1 MTNFSQPKGK
11 QNLLSRI
18 GVSTTVAS
26 LIIFVFLPSFFLV
39 SFTFTRWP
47 EVYTEVFSNPLIGD
61 TNWILIQKYLALS
74 LRIAIF
80 AVIIDLVVGLPLAYI
95 LARKNFWGK
104 GFLEDLITFTLV
116 IPTSGFGFATLIAWT
131 SASGIGALLTG
142 GNVQIN
148 SVIPVLN
155 VPLLM
160 LVIHVALTFPYIV
173 KTLKAKLEDMS
184 TLLEQASGT
193 LGASPLTTFRKV
205 LFPLTLP
212 AIFSGAV
219 LAFARSLGETGATLV
234 VAGIFTTAPIAV
246 ISWVSQFKFGSAAF
260 LGSLLI
266 IVASAIILPIEYFL
280 QKKGVTSFS
289 FFSTLR
295 IEKRLQ
301 KIEDFASR
309 KLSRVRDLVVILFL
323 VIVVVVPIFYVMNSV
338 ALNWNSNPNTGE
350 VTDSVVYQLFGP
362 SNYFS
367 ALINATLIS
376 FASAAIATYIATC
389 IAIPTVFLIMRSR
402 FGRFLRTLLRIP
414 LIVPT
419 SALGLSI
426 LLLWGPGGLRLA
438 NPGIW
443 LIILTHIVFSVPVV
457 VEPMLATFEG
467 SDIPLY
473 VGASRTLGATS
484 YNSVESISLP
494 LLKRGILT
502 GVILSFTRSLG
513 ETGATF
519 LVMGSDITIPPLVVN
534 MVESLMY
541 PAAFFASTYLIVLAF
556 VLLMVFRKVTTRSVS
571 YTHLTLPTILL
582 V

>member
-1 MTNFSQPKGK
+1 VTIFSTPEGK
-11 QNLLSRI
+11 KSFLSRL
-18 GVSTTVAS
+18 GVSATVAS
-26 LIIFVFLPSFFLV
+26 LILFVFLPSFFLI

-47 EVYTEVFSNPLIGD
+47 EVYTEVFANPLIGD
-61 TNWILIQKYLALS
+61 TNWIEILKYLGLS
-74 LRIAIF
+74 LRLAIS
-80 AVIIDLVVGLPLAYI
+80 AVVVDLVFGIPLAYI

-131 SASGIGALLTG
+131 SASGLGSILAG
-142 GNVQIN
+142 GTLQID
-148 SVIPVLN
+148 SVVPVLN
-155 VPLLM
+155 VPVLM
-160 LVIHVALTFPYIV
+160 LIIHIALTFPYIV

-184 TLLEQASGT
+184 TLYEQASGT
-193 LGASPLTTFRKV
+193 LGASPFTTFRKV
-205 LFPLTLP
+205 LVPLTLP
-212 AIFSGAV
+212 AIFSGTV

-234 VAGIFTTAPIAV
+234 VSGVFTTAPIAV

-266 IVASAIILPIEYFL
+266 IVASAIILPVEYFIH
-280 QKKGVTSFS
+280 KKSISSFS
-289 FFSTLR
+289 FFSWLH
-295 IEKRLQ
+295 IERKLQ
-301 KIEDFASR
+301 KFEDFASR
-309 KLSRVRDLVVILFL
+309 KLSRVRDVIIVIFL
-323 VIVVVVPIFYVMNSV
+323 IIVVVVPIVYVVNSV
-338 ALNWNSNPNTGE
+338 AISWNSDPDTGRATE
-350 VTDSVVYQLFGP
+350 SVVYQLFGP

-367 ALINATLIS
+367 ALMDATLIS
-376 FASAAIATYIATC
+376 FASAGIATFVATC

-402 FGRFLRTLLRIP
+402 FGGIIRALLRIP

-426 LLLWGPGGLRLA
+426 LLLWGPGGMRLSD
-438 NPGIW
+438 PGIW

-473 VGASRTLGATS
+473 EEASTTLGASS
-484 YNSVESISLP
+484 YNTMEAVALP

-519 LVMGSDITIPPLVVN
+519 LVMGSDTTIPPLVVN
-534 MVESLMY
+534 MVESLAI
-541 PAAFFASTYLIVLAF
+541 PAALFASTYLIALAF
-556 VLLMVFRKVTTRSVS
+556 IMLLIFRKVTTR
-571 YTHLTLPTILL
+571 
-582 V
+582 

>member
-1 MTNFSQPKGK
+1 VTNFSQPTTKK
-11 QNLLSRI
+11 TLLSRF
-18 GVSTTVAS
+18 GVSATVAS
-26 LIIFVFLPSFFLV
+26 LIIFVFLPSFFLI

-47 EVYTEVFSNPLIGD
+47 DVYTEVFANPLIGD
-61 TNWILIQKYLALS
+61 TNWLEIQKYLSLS
-74 LRIAIF
+74 LRLAIS
-80 AVIIDLVVGLPLAYI
+80 AVIIDLFFGIPLAYI
-95 LARKNFWGK
+95 LARKKFWGK
-104 GFLEDLITFTLV
+104 GFLEDLISFTLV

-148 SVIPVLN
+148 TVIPFLN
-155 VPLLM
+155 VPFLM
-160 LVIHVALTFPYIV
+160 LIIHVALTFPYIV

-184 TLLEQASGT
+184 TLFEQASGT
-193 LGASPLTTFRKV
+193 LGAAPLTTFRKILV
-205 LFPLTLP
+205 PLTLP

-234 VAGIFTTAPIAV
+234 VSGVFTTAPIAV

-266 IVASAIILPIEYFL
+266 IVASAIILPVEFIL
-280 QKKGVTSFS
+280 KKKGFTSFS
-289 FFSTLR
+289 FFYTLN
-295 IEKRLQ
+295 IQ
-301 KIEDFASR
+301 KHIQKFEDFASR
-309 KLSRVRDLVVILFL
+309 KLSRVRDLIVVIFL
-323 VIVVVVPIFYVMNSV
+323 IIIVIVPIVYVVSSV
-338 ALNWNSNPNTGE
+338 AVSWNSDPDTGKT
-350 VTDSVVYQLFGP
+350 TDSVVYQLFGP

-367 ALINATLIS
+367 ALMDATLVS
-376 FASAAIATYIATC
+376 FASAAIATFVATC
-389 IAIPTVFLIMRSR
+389 IAMPTVFLIMRSR
-402 FGRFLRTLLRIP
+402 FGRILRALLRVP

-426 LLLWGPGGLRLA
+426 LLLWGPGGMKLA

-473 VGASRTLGATS
+473 EEASVTLGANS
-484 YNSVESISLP
+484 YNTIEAISLP

-519 LVMGSDITIPPLVVN
+519 LVMGSDVTIPPLVVN
-534 MVESLMY
+534 MVESLAF
-541 PAAFFASTYLIVLAF
+541 PAALFASTYLIALAF
-556 VLLMVFRKVTTRSVS
+556 LLLMVFRKVTTR
-571 YTHLTLPTILL
+571 
-582 V
+582 

>member
-1 MTNFSQPKGK
+1 MTAFSQAKGK
-11 QNLLSRI
+11 KTLLSRL
-18 GVSTTVAS
+18 GVSATVLG
-26 LIIFVFLPSFFLV
+26 LILFVFLPSFFLI

-47 EVYTEVFSNPLIGD
+47 EVYTEVFANPLIGD
-61 TNWILIQKYLALS
+61 TNWLEIQKYLGLS
-74 LRIAIF
+74 LRLALT
-80 AVIIDLVVGLPLAYI
+80 AVTIDLVFGLPLAYI
-95 LARKNFWGK
+95 LARKKFWGK

-142 GNVQIN
+142 GTVQID
-148 SVIPVLN
+148 SVIPILN

-184 TLLEQASGT
+184 TLFEQASGT
-193 LGASPLTTFRKV
+193 LGAAPLTTFRKIV
-205 LFPLTLP
+205 FPLTLP
-212 AIFSGAV
+212 AIFSGTV

-234 VAGIFTTAPIAV
+234 VSGVFTTAPIAV

-266 IVASAIILPIEYFL
+266 IVASAIILPVEFL
-280 QKKGVTSFS
+280 LNKKGVSSFS
-289 FFSTLR
+289 FFSALNF
-295 IEKRLQ
+295 EKTLQ
-301 KIEDFASR
+301 KFEDFASR
-309 KLSRVRDLVVILFL
+309 RLSRVRDIIVVIFL
-323 VIVVVVPIFYVMNSV
+323 VIVVIAPILYVVDSV
-338 ALNWNSNPNTGE
+338 ALSWSSDPDTGK
-350 VTDSVVYQLFGP
+350 VTESVIYQLFGP

-367 ALINATLIS
+367 SLMNATLIS
-376 FASAAIATYIATC
+376 FASAGIATYVATC
-389 IAIPTVFLIMRSR
+389 IAIPTVFLIMRNR
-402 FGRFLRTLLRIP
+402 FGSILRALLRIP

-426 LLLWGPGGLRLA
+426 LLLWGPGGMRLA

-457 VEPMLATFEG
+457 VEPMLATYEG

-473 VGASRTLGATS
+473 EEASLTLGANS
-484 YNSVESISLP
+484 YSTIESVSLP

-534 MVESLMY
+534 MVESLAI
-541 PAAFFASTYLIVLAF
+541 PAALFASTYLIALAF
-556 VLLMVFRKVTTRSVS
+556 ILLMVFRKVTTR
-571 YTHLTLPTILL
+571 
-582 V
+582 

>member
-1 MTNFSQPKGK
+1 VTSFSQQIGK
-11 QNLLSRI
+11 KTLLSRL
-18 GVSTTVAS
+18 GVSATVAS
-26 LIIFVFLPSFFLV
+26 LIIFVFLPSFFLI

-47 EVYTEVFSNPLIGD
+47 EVYTEVFANPLIGN
-61 TNWILIQKYLALS
+61 TNWIEIQKYLGLS
-74 LRIAIF
+74 LRLALTAVAVDLIF
-80 AVIIDLVVGLPLAYI
+80 GIPLAYI
-95 LARKNFWGK
+95 LARKDFWGK
-104 GFLEDLITFTLV
+104 GFLEDLIAFTLV

-131 SASGIGALLTG
+131 SASGLGSLLTG

-148 SVIPVLN
+148 SVIPFLE
-155 VPLLM
+155 VPFLM
-160 LVIHVALTFPYIV
+160 LLIHVALTFPYIV
-173 KTLKAKLEDMS
+173 KTLKAKLDDMS
-184 TLLEQASGT
+184 TLYEQASGT
-193 LGASPLTTFRKV
+193 LGAAPLTTFRKV

-212 AIFSGAV
+212 AIFSGTV

-234 VAGIFTTAPIAV
+234 VSGVFTTAPIAV

-266 IVASAIILPIEYFL
+266 IVASAIILPVEFIL
-280 QKKGVTSFS
+280 KKKGVTSFS
-289 FFSTLR
+289 FFSTLH

-301 KIEDFASR
+301 KFEDFASR
-309 KLSRVRDLVVILFL
+309 RLKRVRD
-323 VIVVVVPIFYVMNSV
+323 IVVVIFLIVVVIVPIVYVINSV
-338 ALNWNSNPNTGE
+338 VLSWNSDPITGK
-350 VTDSVVYQLFGP
+350 VTDGVVYQLFGP

-367 ALINATLIS
+367 ALMDATFVS
-376 FASAAIATYIATC
+376 FASAGIATYVAAC

-402 FGRFLRTLLRIP
+402 FGRLLRAFLRVP

-426 LLLWGPGGLRLA
+426 LLLWGPGGMRLA

-443 LIILTHIVFSVPVV
+443 LIILTHIVFSVPVI

-473 VGASRTLGATS
+473 EDASLTLGANAYST
-484 YNSVESISLP
+484 VESVSLP

-519 LVMGSDITIPPLVVN
+519 LVMGSDVTIPPLVVN
-534 MVESLMY
+534 MVESLAI
-541 PAAFFASTYLIVLAF
+541 PAALFASTYLIALAF
-556 VLLMVFRKVTTRSVS
+556 ILLLVFRKVTTR
-571 YTHLTLPTILL
+571 
-582 V
+582 

>member
-1 MTNFSQPKGK
+1 VTSFSQQIGK
-11 QNLLSRI
+11 KTLLSRL
-18 GVSTTVAS
+18 GVSATVAS
-26 LIIFVFLPSFFLV
+26 LIIFVFLPSFFLI

-47 EVYTEVFSNPLIGD
+47 EVYTEVFANPLIGN
-61 TNWILIQKYLALS
+61 TNWIEIQKYLGLS
-74 LRIAIF
+74 LRLALTAVAVDLIF
-80 AVIIDLVVGLPLAYI
+80 GIPLAYI
-95 LARKNFWGK
+95 LARKDFWGK
-104 GFLEDLITFTLV
+104 GFLEDLIAFTLV

-131 SASGIGALLTG
+131 SASGLGALLTG

-148 SVIPVLN
+148 SVIPFLE
-155 VPLLM
+155 VPFLM
-160 LVIHVALTFPYIV
+160 LLIHVALTFPYIV
-173 KTLKAKLEDMS
+173 KTLKAKLDDMS
-184 TLLEQASGT
+184 TLYEQASGT
-193 LGASPLTTFRKV
+193 LGAAPLTTFRKV

-212 AIFSGAV
+212 AIFSGTV

-234 VAGIFTTAPIAV
+234 VSGVFTTAPIAV

-266 IVASAIILPIEYFL
+266 IVASAIILPVEFIL
-280 QKKGVTSFS
+280 KKKGVTSFS
-289 FFSTLR
+289 FFSTLH

-301 KIEDFASR
+301 KFEDFASR
-309 KLSRVRDLVVILFL
+309 RLKRVRD
-323 VIVVVVPIFYVMNSV
+323 IVVVIFLIVVVIVPIVYVINSV
-338 ALNWNSNPNTGE
+338 VLSWNSDPITGK
-350 VTDSVVYQLFGP
+350 VTDGVVYQLFGP

-367 ALINATLIS
+367 ALMDATFVS
-376 FASAAIATYIATC
+376 FASAGIATYVAAC

-402 FGRFLRTLLRIP
+402 FGRLLRAFLRVP

-426 LLLWGPGGLRLA
+426 LLLWGPGGMRLA

-443 LIILTHIVFSVPVV
+443 LIILTHIVFSVPVI

-473 VGASRTLGATS
+473 EDASLTLGANAYST
-484 YNSVESISLP
+484 VESVSLP

-519 LVMGSDITIPPLVVN
+519 LVMGSDVTIPPLVVN
-534 MVESLMY
+534 MVESLAI
-541 PAAFFASTYLIVLAF
+541 PAALFASTYLIAIAF
-556 VLLMVFRKVTTRSVS
+556 ILLLIFRKVTTR
-571 YTHLTLPTILL
+571 
-582 V
+582 

>member
-1 MTNFSQPKGK
+1 MAFCEKSGSVTAFSQPKGK

-18 GVSTTVAS
+18 GVPTTVAS
-26 LIIFVFLPSFFLV
+26 LIIFVFLPSFFLI

-47 EVYTEVFSNPLIGD
+47 EVYTEVFANPLIGD
-61 TNWILIQKYLALS
+61 TNWIEIQKYLGLS
-74 LRIAIF
+74 LRLAIS
-80 AVIIDLVVGLPLAYI
+80 AVVIDLVFGIPLAYI
-95 LARKNFWGK
+95 LARKKFWGK

-131 SASGIGALLTG
+131 SVSGIGALFGRGMVETNYL
-142 GNVQIN
+142 
-148 SVIPVLN
+148 IPFFN
-155 VPLLM
+155 VPFIM
-160 LVIHVALTFPYIV
+160 LIVHIALTFPYIV

-184 TLLEQASGT
+184 TLFEQASGT
-193 LGASPLTTFRKV
+193 LGSSPLTTFRKV

-219 LAFARSLGETGATLV
+219 LAFARSLGETGATIV
-234 VAGIFTTAPIAV
+234 VSSVYTTAPVAV
-246 ISWVSQFKFGSAAF
+246 ISWVSQFKFGPAAF

-266 IVASAIILPIEYFL
+266 IVASAIILPVEFAL
-280 QKKGVTSFS
+280 QKKGVSSFS
-289 FFSTLR
+289 FFSTLH
-295 IEKRLQ
+295 IEKRLL
-301 KIEDFASR
+301 KVEDFASR
-309 KLSRVRDLVVILFL
+309 KLSRARDAIVILFII
-323 VIVVVVPIFYVMNSV
+323 IVVVAPIIVVLNSV
-338 ALNWNSNPNTGE
+338 ALSWSSDPNTGK
-350 VTDSVVYQLFGP
+350 VTESVVYQLFGP

-367 ALINATLIS
+367 ALLDATLVS
-376 FASAAIATYIATC
+376 FASAGIATYIATC
-389 IAIPTVFLIMRSR
+389 IAIPTVFLVKRYR
-402 FGRFLRTLLRIP
+402 FGRFLRAILRIP

-426 LLLWGPGGLRLA
+426 LLLWGPGGLKLA

-473 VGASRTLGATS
+473 EGASRTLGATS
-484 YNSVESISLP
+484 YNTVESVSLP

-519 LVMGSDITIPPLVVN
+519 LVMGSDTTIPPLVVN
-534 MVESLMY
+534 MVESLAI
-541 PAAFFASTYLIVLAF
+541 PAALFASTYLIAISF
-556 VLLMVFRKVTTRSVS
+556 VLLMLFRKVTTR
-571 YTHLTLPTILL
+571 
-582 V
+582 

>member
-1 MTNFSQPKGK
+1 VTAFSQPKGK

-18 GVSTTVAS
+18 GVSATVVS
-26 LIIFVFLPSFFLV
+26 LIVFVFLPSFFLI

-47 EVYTEVFSNPLIGD
+47 EVYTEVFANPLIGD
-61 TNWILIQKYLALS
+61 TNWIEIQKYLALS
-74 LRIAIF
+74 LRLAIF
-80 AVIIDLVVGLPLAYI
+80 AVAIDLIFGIPLAYI
-95 LARKNFWGK
+95 LARKKFWGR

-131 SASGIGALLTG
+131 TVSGIGALFGRGIVETNYL
-142 GNVQIN
+142 
-148 SVIPVLN
+148 IPVFN
-155 VPLLM
+155 VPFIMLL
-160 LVIHVALTFPYIV
+160 VHIALTFPYIV

-184 TLLEQASGT
+184 TLFEQASGT
-193 LGASPLTTFRKV
+193 LGASPLTTFRKI

-219 LAFARSLGETGATLV
+219 MAFARSLGETGATLV
-234 VAGIFTTAPIAV
+234 VSGIFTTAPIAV

-266 IVASAIILPIEYFL
+266 IVASAIILPVEFIL

-289 FFSTLR
+289 FFSALH
-295 IEKRLQ
+295 IEKCLL

-309 KLSRVRDLVVILFL
+309 KLSRVRDAIVIFFII
-323 VIVVVVPIFYVMNSV
+323 IVVVVPIVVVLNSV
-338 ALNWNSNPNTGE
+338 VLSWSSDPDTGK
-350 VTDSVVYQLFGP
+350 VTESVVYQLFGP

-367 ALINATLIS
+367 ALLNATVVS
-376 FASAAIATYIATC
+376 FASAGIATYVAAC
-389 IAIPTVFLIMRSR
+389 IAIPTVFLIKRYR
-402 FGRFLRTLLRIP
+402 FGRFLRALLRIP

-438 NPGIW
+438 DPGIW

-467 SDIPLY
+467 SDIPMY
-473 VGASRTLGATS
+473 EEASRTLGANP
-484 YNSVESISLP
+484 YNTVESVALP

-519 LVMGSDITIPPLVVN
+519 LVMGSDVTIPPLVVN
-534 MVESLMY
+534 MVESLAI
-541 PAAFFASTYLIVLAF
+541 PAALFASTYLIAISF
-556 VLLMVFRKVTTRSVS
+556 ILLMVFRKVTTR
-571 YTHLTLPTILL
+571 
-582 V
+582 

>member
-1 MTNFSQPKGK
+1 MTSFSQQIGK
-11 QNLLSRI
+11 KTLLSRL
-18 GVSTTVAS
+18 GVSATVAS
-26 LIIFVFLPSFFLV
+26 LIIFVFLPSFFLI

-47 EVYTEVFSNPLIGD
+47 EVYTEVFANPLIGN
-61 TNWILIQKYLALS
+61 TNWIEIQKYLGLS
-74 LRIAIF
+74 LRLALTAVAVDLIF
-80 AVIIDLVVGLPLAYI
+80 GIPLAYI
-95 LARKNFWGK
+95 LARKDFLGK
-104 GFLEDLITFTLV
+104 GFLEDLIAFTLV

-131 SASGIGALLTG
+131 SASGLGALLTG

-148 SVIPVLN
+148 SVIPFLE
-155 VPLLM
+155 VPFLM
-160 LVIHVALTFPYIV
+160 LLIHVALTFPYIV
-173 KTLKAKLEDMS
+173 KTLKAKLDDMS
-184 TLLEQASGT
+184 TLYEQASGT
-193 LGASPLTTFRKV
+193 LGAAPLTTFRKV

-212 AIFSGAV
+212 AIFSGTV

-234 VAGIFTTAPIAV
+234 VSGVFTTAPIAV

-266 IVASAIILPIEYFL
+266 IVASAIILPVEFIL
-280 QKKGVTSFS
+280 KKKGVTSFS
-289 FFSTLR
+289 FFSTLH

-301 KIEDFASR
+301 KFEDFASR
-309 KLSRVRDLVVILFL
+309 RLKRVRD
-323 VIVVVVPIFYVMNSV
+323 IVVVIFLIVVVIVPIVYVINSV
-338 ALNWNSNPNTGE
+338 VLSWNSDPITGK
-350 VTDSVVYQLFGP
+350 VTDGVVYQLFGP

-367 ALINATLIS
+367 ALMDATFVS
-376 FASAAIATYIATC
+376 FASAGIATYVAAC

-402 FGRFLRTLLRIP
+402 FGRLLRAFLRVP

-426 LLLWGPGGLRLA
+426 LLLWGPGGMRLA

-443 LIILTHIVFSVPVV
+443 LIILTHIVFSVPVI

-473 VGASRTLGATS
+473 EDASLTLGANAYST
-484 YNSVESISLP
+484 VESVSLP

-519 LVMGSDITIPPLVVN
+519 LVMGSDVTIPPLVVN
-534 MVESLMY
+534 MVESLAI
-541 PAAFFASTYLIVLAF
+541 PAALFASTYLIAIAF
-556 VLLMVFRKVTTRSVS
+556 ILLLIFRKVTTR
-571 YTHLTLPTILL
+571 
-582 V
+582 

>member
-1 MTNFSQPKGK
+1 MSA
-11 QNLLSRI
+11 
-18 GVSTTVAS
+18 TVVS
-26 LIIFVFLPSFFLV
+26 LILFVFLPSFFLI

-47 EVYTEVFSNPLIGD
+47 EVYTEVFANPLIGD
-61 TNWILIQKYLALS
+61 TNWIEIQKYLGLS
-74 LRIAIF
+74 LRLALSAIAVDLIF
-80 AVIIDLVVGLPLAYI
+80 GIPLAYI
-95 LARKNFWGK
+95 LARKKFWGK
-104 GFLEDLITFTLV
+104 GFLEDLISFTLV

-142 GNVQIN
+142 GNVQID

-160 LVIHVALTFPYIV
+160 LIIHVALTFPYIV

-184 TLLEQASGT
+184 TLFEQASGT
-193 LGASPLTTFRKV
+193 LGAAPLTTFRKI
-205 LFPLTLP
+205 LIPLTLP
-212 AIFSGAV
+212 AIFSGTV

-234 VAGIFTTAPIAV
+234 VSGVFTTAPIAV

-266 IVASAIILPIEYFL
+266 IVASAIILPVEFIL
-280 QKKGVTSFS
+280 KKKGVTSFS
-289 FFSTLR
+289 FFSTLH
-295 IEKRLQ
+295 IQKRLQ
-301 KIEDFASR
+301 KFEDFASR
-309 KLSRVRDLVVILFL
+309 KLSHVRDIIVIVFLILVVILPIVY
-323 VIVVVVPIFYVMNSV
+323 VITSV
-338 ALNWNSNPNTGE
+338 AVSWNSDPDTGK
-350 VTDSVVYQLFGP
+350 VTESVVYQLFGP

-367 ALINATLIS
+367 ALMDATLVS
-376 FASAAIATYIATC
+376 FASAAIATYVATC

-402 FGRFLRTLLRIP
+402 FGSILRALLRVP

-426 LLLWGPGGLRLA
+426 LLLWGPGGMKLA

-473 VGASRTLGATS
+473 EEASITLGANA
-484 YNSVESISLP
+484 YNTVESISLP

-519 LVMGSDITIPPLVVN
+519 LVMGSDVTIPPLVVN
-534 MVESLMY
+534 MVESLAI
-541 PAAFFASTYLIVLAF
+541 PAALFASTYLIALAF
-556 VLLMVFRKVTTRSVS
+556 VLLMIFRKVTTR
-571 YTHLTLPTILL
+571 
-582 V
+582 

>member
-1 MTNFSQPKGK
+1 MTIFSQVKGK
-11 QNLLSRI
+11 KTLLSRF
-18 GVSTTVAS
+18 GVSATVVS
-26 LIIFVFLPSFFLV
+26 LIIFVFLPSFFLI
-39 SFTFTRWP
+39 SFTFTQWP
-47 EVYTEVFSNPLIGD
+47 DVYTEVFANPLIGD
-61 TNWILIQKYLALS
+61 TNWLEIQKYLGLS
-74 LRIAIF
+74 LRLALSAI
-80 AVIIDLVVGLPLAYI
+80 IIDLIFGVPLAYI
-95 LARKNFWGK
+95 LARKKFWGK

-142 GNVQIN
+142 GAVQIDT
-148 SVIPVLN
+148 VIPFLN

-184 TLLEQASGT
+184 TLFEQASGT
-193 LGASPLTTFRKV
+193 LGAAPLTTFRKV
-205 LFPLTLP
+205 LIPLTIP
-212 AIFSGAV
+212 AIFSGTV

-234 VAGIFTTAPIAV
+234 VSGVFTTAPIAV

-266 IVASAIILPIEYFL
+266 IVASAIILPVELIL
-280 QKKGVTSFS
+280 NRKGVSSFS
-289 FFSTLR
+289 FFSTLN
-295 IEKRLQ
+295 IEKKLQ
-301 KIEDFASR
+301 KVEDFASR
-309 KLSRVRDLVVILFL
+309 KLSRVRDLVVVIFL
-323 VIVVVVPIFYVMNSV
+323 VIVVVAPIFYVLNSV
-338 ALNWNSNPNTGE
+338 TLYWSSDPDTGKE
-350 VTDSVVYQLFGP
+350 TESVVHQLFGP

-367 ALINATLIS
+367 ALMDATVIS

-402 FGRFLRTLLRIP
+402 FGRILRALLRIP

-426 LLLWGPGGLRLA
+426 LLLWGPGGMQLA
-438 NPGIW
+438 DPGIW
-443 LIILTHIVFSVPVV
+443 LIILTHVVFSVPVV

-473 VGASRTLGATS
+473 EEASLTLGANA
-484 YNSVESISLP
+484 YNTVESVSLP

-519 LVMGSDITIPPLVVN
+519 LVMGSDVTIPPLVVN
-534 MVESLMY
+534 MVESLAI
-541 PAAFFASTYLIVLAF
+541 PAAFFASTYLIALAF
-556 VLLMVFRKVTTRSVS
+556 ILLMIFRKVTTR
-571 YTHLTLPTILL
+571 
-582 V
+582 

>member
-1 MTNFSQPKGK
+1 MTSFSQQIGK
-11 QNLLSRI
+11 KTILSRL
-18 GVSTTVAS
+18 GVSATVAS
-26 LIIFVFLPSFFLV
+26 LIIFVFLPSFFLI

-47 EVYTEVFSNPLIGD
+47 EVYTEVFANPLIGD
-61 TNWILIQKYLALS
+61 TNWIEIQKYLGLS
-74 LRIAIF
+74 LRLALTAVAVDLIF
-80 AVIIDLVVGLPLAYI
+80 GIPLAYI
-95 LARKNFWGK
+95 LARKDFWGK
-104 GFLEDLITFTLV
+104 GFLEDLIAFTLV

-131 SASGIGALLTG
+131 SASGLGALLTG

-148 SVIPVLN
+148 SVIPFLE
-155 VPLLM
+155 VPFLM
-160 LVIHVALTFPYIV
+160 LLIHVALTFPYIV
-173 KTLKAKLEDMS
+173 KTLKAKLDDMS
-184 TLLEQASGT
+184 TLYEQASGT
-193 LGASPLTTFRKV
+193 LGAAPLTTFRKV

-212 AIFSGAV
+212 AIFSGTV

-234 VAGIFTTAPIAV
+234 VSGVFTTAPIAV

-266 IVASAIILPIEYFL
+266 IVASAIILPVEFIL
-280 QKKGVTSFS
+280 KKKGVTSFS
-289 FFSTLR
+289 FFSTLH

-301 KIEDFASR
+301 KFEDFASR
-309 KLSRVRDLVVILFL
+309 RLKRVRD
-323 VIVVVVPIFYVMNSV
+323 IVVVIFLIVVVIVPIVYVINSV
-338 ALNWNSNPNTGE
+338 VLSWNSDPITGK
-350 VTDSVVYQLFGP
+350 VTDGVVYQLFGP

-367 ALINATLIS
+367 ALMDATFVS
-376 FASAAIATYIATC
+376 FASAGIATYVAAC

-402 FGRFLRTLLRIP
+402 FGRLLRAFLRVP

-426 LLLWGPGGLRLA
+426 LLLWGPGGMRLA

-443 LIILTHIVFSVPVV
+443 LIILTHIVFSVPVI

-473 VGASRTLGATS
+473 EDASLTLGANAYST
-484 YNSVESISLP
+484 VESVSLP

-519 LVMGSDITIPPLVVN
+519 LVMGSDVTIPPLVVN
-534 MVESLMY
+534 MVESLAI
-541 PAAFFASTYLIVLAF
+541 PAALFASTYLIAIAF
-556 VLLMVFRKVTTRSVS
+556 ILLLIFRKVTTR
-571 YTHLTLPTILL
+571 
-582 V
+582 